1 MDKRTARLCFVSSP
15 YASIKCKHE
24 RDRGYYARKLAE
36 QACTHRRAPR
46 RPAAAARAERAC
58 AIVRA
63 NGCEPISPV
72 LAWMGVYSELE
83 RERIMKNCEE
93 LLSVCSYYYFFACE
107 GSENSKGM
115 AYEREL
121 ARQLGV
127 RELKFSLF
135 D

>member
-15 YASIKCKHE
+15 YASIPCKHE
-24 RDRGYYARKLAE
+24 RDRDYYARKLAE
-36 QACTHRRAPR
+36 QAC
-46 RPAAAARAERAC
+46 

-63 NGCEPISPV
+63 NGYEPISPV

-83 RERIMKNCEE
+83 RDRIMKNCEE

-121 ARQLGV
+121 AKQLGV

-135 D
+135 DE